1 MRTVDWSQGFGGSG
15 LPEPGSLFRPRN
27 STKTGFLWGKTML
40 KFMGRLVVVLVG
52 LWLAGCVPGATG
64 TVESQAAITV
74 GVASQ
79 TPTPATITPS
89 ATSATATTAHT
100 PTPRPLPSSTHT
112 PEPLAMFETRLNRD
126 VQGSTY
132 IDDQCRYLSDRW
144 GEGKAQPGAVVVP
157 VMYHGVRKDGGTVS
171 DNITV
176 TQEYFEQT
184 MEHARKL
191 GFETITSGQLV
202 DFLHHN
208 SYIPPRSMLL
218 IIDDRRLG
226 TVRTH
231 FLPFL
236 EKNNWTLMMAYI
248 TGVIDQRE
256 WNEIKEVLASGRVE
270 IQAHGFM
277 HNGQTYFTE
286 FTTPEI
292 IEQEIYGPIEA
303 FREHI
308 NRRPT
313 VFIWPGGNFTKE
325 TVAEVRTAGYQLG
338 FTAFARGPVLYNW
351 IPQGPEERAMQDPI
365 LLLPRYWSTA
375 AYLNLDMA
383 VEIGQQAAAFAAQ
396 NRQRETA
403 WYARNCP
410 GFPPLGQS
418 DVGQ

>member
-1 MRTVDWSQGFGGSG
+1 MADRAGQSLALFFW
-15 LPEPGSLFRPRN
+15 PGS
-27 STKTGFLWGKTML
+27 STHIGFLWGKIVL
-40 KFMGRLVVVLVG
+40 KWVGRLVVVLVG
-52 LWLAGCVPGATG
+52 LWLAGCVPGAAG
-64 TVESQAAITV
+64 TVEPVQMETAGLT
-74 GVASQ
+74 ASQ
-79 TPTPATITPS
+79 TAGPVIMTPS
-89 ATSATATTAHT
+89 ATVLPPTAAPSTTASPTAGLTRT
-100 PTPRPLPSSTHT
+100 PDPL
-112 PEPLAMFETRLNRD
+112 EMFETRLNRD
-126 VQGSTY
+126 VQAVAY
-132 IDDQCRYLSDRW
+132 IEDQCRYLSDRW
-144 GEGKAQPGAVVVP
+144 GEGKAQPGTVVVP

-184 MEHARKL
+184 MEHAQKL

-208 SYIPPRSMLL
+208 SYIPPRSLLL

-226 TVRTH
+226 TVRAH

-286 FTTPEI
+286 FTGAEVI
-292 IEQEIYGPIEA
+292 HQEIYGPIEA
-303 FREHI
+303 FREQI
-308 NRRPT
+308 NRRPI
-313 VFIWPGGNFTKE
+313 VFIWPGGNFTPE
-325 TVAEVRTAGYQLG
+325 TVKEVRTAGYQLG

-351 IPQGPEERAMQDPI
+351 VPQGEEERAIQDPL

-383 VEIGQQAAAFAAQ
+383 VEIGQQAADFAAQ
-396 NRQRETA
+396 NRQKETA
-403 WYARNCP
+403 WYQRNCP
-410 GFPPLGQS
+410 GYLPLGQNN
-418 DVGQ
+418 GEQ